1 MKTAI
6 SILIF
11 TLFINSSALSQ
22 WSKVPGPY
30 GGEFTDIE
38 RVGSEIWLSSIS
50 GLYIS
55 QNEGLT
61 WQKSNLIDK
70 YVYDVICY
78 NDTIVI
84 LFDILNGPTK
94 VNSSISSF
102 DGGNSWSMPTVVPQ
116 GTIAYKCEKLIKA
129 SKVLFA
135 IGSNKRSKS
144 IDGGLSWTYMPNN
157 FDELT
162 TDGQMAL
169 GTIIGSHVTLVYSI
183 DGNTPW
189 TVAYSQ
195 PNVYYE
201 HHQIINDCFFL
212 QIRDLVAD
220 NYKWLRSCDL
230 GNTWNEV
237 ITDSSFIPLFP
248 SWLSEDTLLVNLQ
261 NPPSGLI
268 STDNGDTWQSCPVT
282 SEHLIVPGIKTT
294 SGNRIILYHYKDVFT
309 FVPNQNLLIPTNTGT
324 SAHAIECLYT
334 NKNKLFA
341 ATKVKDFYKSADNG
355 LTWQKITNQSVLCM
369 AFQGDSAYALIGAHP
384 KLLKSYNNG
393 LTWDSLPISNLN
405 YLGSYDVRINMC
417 KHKNNLFIGCYQGI
431 FVSSD
436 EGLTW
441 NLMPQLP
448 LILNGC
454 QNSGYG
460 GLINIF
466 YDNLYAFSERG
477 LFKYDSTAQNW
488 QTLYSFCTSNSGT
501 EDYLSLL
508 SNKIIVSRQNKLYV
522 SSDSGSSFTY
532 NNPNAPDN
540 ILEFGGAWFG
550 VDGFKQVLYS
560 TNEGI
565 LWQLLD
571 PDSTFQS
578 DGEICIMNNVIY
590 ADAYYDGIYRRTN
603 SLFSLQ
609 GNVFLDTN
617 NDGFKNNGE
626 VGINQILMTV
636 NPASYTATTNA
647 LGDYLLV
654 TDMSGSISPAS
665 PTPFASI
672 TPPIFNYTGQTDSVD
687 FAIHLPANIFDL
699 KADVTN
705 TNVFNPGFETSLQL
719 TISNYGN
726 TISNASAKLIIDTSV
741 DFISS
746 IPSPTLVSGD
756 TLFWNLSTLNF
767 LDQTTIQVIV
777 ETTVGTPIGSVVTF
791 SLEAIPVIG
800 DTLPLDNFSAFEAV
814 VVGSF
819 DPNDKTCLQGEIFTP
834 AQLQNNTPLEY
845 IIRFQNTGN
854 FPTSFVI
861 IQDTLSNLLD
871 LSTFKFISSSHA
883 CRWSIDGQGIL
894 IITFNPL
901 ALPPESSDP
910 LNSNGFFKYSI
921 KCKNGIDI
929 GSAIDNKASI
939 IFDFN
944 PAIVT
949 NTVTTLISNPIP
961 LQIPELTPTI
971 VSLLPFPNPSK
982 EFITIKNLEFNGSNE
997 IYALILNSQGLYIQ
1011 TIPISISEPMLDIS
1025 QLKSGLYFSKLISKE
1040 GKVLGKIRFIKV
1052 N

>member
-6 SILIF
+6 NILIF

-30 GGEFTDIE
+30 GGVFTDIE
-38 RVGSEIWLSSIS
+38 RVGNEIWLSSIS

-61 WQKSNLIDK
+61 WNKSNL
-70 YVYDVICY
+70 VNSFCFDVAYY
-78 NDTIVI
+78 NDTIVVI
-84 LFDILNGPTK
+84 YSERINSALDYETK
-94 VNSSISSF
+94 SISS
-102 DGGNSWSMPTVVPQ
+102 
-116 GTIAYKCEKLIKA
+116 Y
-129 SKVLFA
+129 
-135 IGSNKRSKS
+135 
-144 IDGGLSWTYMPNN
+144 
-157 FDELT
+157 
-162 TDGQMAL
+162 
-169 GTIIGSHVTLVYSI
+169 
-183 DGNTPW
+183 
-189 TVAYSQ
+189 
-195 PNVYYE
+195 
-201 HHQIINDCFFL
+201 
-212 QIRDLVAD
+212 
-220 NYKWLRSCDL
+220 
-230 GNTWNEV
+230 
-237 ITDSSFIPLFP
+237 
-248 SWLSEDTLLVNLQ
+248 
-261 NPPSGLI
+261 
-268 STDNGDTWQSCPVT
+268 
-282 SEHLIVPGIKTT
+282 
-294 SGNRIILYHYKDVFT
+294 
-309 FVPNQNLLIPTNTGT
+309 
-324 SAHAIECLYT
+324 
-334 NKNKLFA
+334 
-341 ATKVKDFYKSADNG
+341 DNG
-355 LTWQKITNQSVLCM
+355 LTWQLPVYLMDGEGHGAKLIKSSNVLFFTFDTVRKQSTNGGATWVTPSPLFQRIYTEGNGVLGISGTGSNKVNFSPNGLPPWTEIYSGYFVTTFKIFGNCIYIADFDTTLQSMKLIRSCDFGTTWTDLLLSASQIGNGELINLFDTLYVRSSGNVFASSDSGNTWFNSSWPILQLTSEGVYTNSGNRVIKHANNQNVFTYIPSQNILLPTQTGTT
-369 AFQGDSAYALIGAHP
+369 AHFIKSLYANKGKLFASTLTDFWMSSDGGNSWQKKYTEPLIKMTFYNDTIYAINQEQNSY
-384 KLLKSYNNG
+384 LYKSYDNG
-393 LTWDSLPISNLN
+393 LTWDTLLIPIANFSLHERVSI
-405 YLGSYDVRINMC
+405 VRINSDIYISQSDTILKSNDEGISWQYVPPIPGISINGC
-417 KHKNNLFIGCYQGI
+417 SPNNDATGGVIGSFNSELFALTNVGYIFKYNDLAQTWLPMFAFCNGVARDYDYIKQIGTKLVAKYYNMI
-431 FVSSD
+431 YISADS
-436 EGLTW
+436 GLTW
-441 NLMPQLP
+441 YPSDYCKSEIIEFGNVWYSTLGYAEVVYSTDEGSSWLQLDTDSSFNAQNF
-448 LILNGC
+448 LCLLNG
-454 QNSGYG
+454 N
-460 GLINIF
+460 F
-466 YDNLYAFSERG
+466 YS
-477 LFKYDSTAQNW
+477 
-488 QTLYSFCTSNSGT
+488 
-501 EDYLSLL
+501 
-508 SNKIIVSRQNKLYV
+508 
-522 SSDSGSSFTY
+522 
-532 NNPNAPDN
+532 
-540 ILEFGGAWFG
+540 
-550 VDGFKQVLYS
+550 
-560 TNEGI
+560 
-565 LWQLLD
+565 
-571 PDSTFQS
+571 
-578 DGEICIMNNVIY
+578 
-590 ADAYYDGIYRRTN
+590 DAYFDGIYRRTN

-609 GNVFLDTN
+609 GNVFFDTN

-636 NPASYTATTNA
+636 NPATYTATTNA

-654 TDMSGSISPAS
+654 TDMSGSISPSS

-726 TISNASAKLIIDTSV
+726 TISNASTKLIIDTSV
-741 DFISS
+741 DFISA
-746 IPSPTLVSGD
+746 IPSPTFVSGD

-777 ETTVGTPIGSVVTF
+777 ETTPGTPIGSVVTF

-910 LNSNGFFKYSI
+910 LNSHGFFKYAI

-929 GSAIDNKASI
+929 GNAINNKASI

-961 LQIPELTPTI
+961 LQIPEMSPTI

-997 IYALILNSQGLYIQ
+997 IYALIVNSQGLYIQ
-1011 TIPISISEPMLDIS
+1011 TIPISKSEPMLDIS
-1025 QLKSGLYFSKLISKE
+1025 QLKSGLYFSKLVSKE